1 MDNSPWRQLLLSHL
15 VLTVYQ
21 GDVVS
26 LPAYEGLRLPGS
38 AASREGLTVSPEAR
52 PGTPGRQHLA
62 KSDAPHT
69 PPRSVALR
77 LTGGEQDCGRARDF
91 VRRTLGAWALDHCGD
106 DALMVVTELAA
117 NAVLHGVSHSAARSS
132 ARTATHCANRADRSP
147 AYGEAEIWLRL
158 SLRRP
163 AHLVCAVTDPCD
175 RLPVYP
181 HASDPLDEHGRG
193 LRIIDALSEHWG
205 WTRRQPM
212 GKTVWAMLPTGRSV

>member
-1 MDNSPWRQLLLSHL
+1 M
-15 VLTVYQ
+15 
-21 GDVVS
+21 S

-52 PGTPGRQHLA
+52 PDAPDRHRL
-62 KSDAPHT
+62 SRPEAPHT
-69 PPRSVALR
+69 PSRSVALR
-77 LTGGEQDCGRARDF
+77 LTGAEQDCGRARDF
-91 VRRTLGAWALDHCGD
+91 VRRTLGEWDLDHCGA

-117 NAVLHGVSHSAARSS
+117 NAVLHGVSHSVARASARSAARSP
-132 ARTATHCANRADRSP
+132 ASP
-147 AYGEAEIWLRL
+147 VCGEAEIWLRL

-175 RLPVYP
+175 SPPVYP

-212 GKTVWAMLPTGRSV
+212 GKTVWAMLPTGRQA

>member
-1 MDNSPWRQLLLSHL
+1 MDNSPWCQLLCSCL
-15 VLTVYQ
+15 VLTMYQ

-38 AASREGLTVSPEAR
+38 AASPAGLAVTPEAH
-52 PGTPGRQHLA
+52 PGAPGRRHLTR
-62 KSDAPHT
+62 SEPPRT

-77 LTGGEQDCGRARDF
+77 LTGAEQDCGRARDF
-91 VRRTLGAWALDHCGD
+91 VRRTLGEWALDHCGA

-117 NAVLHGVSHSAARSS
+117 NAVLHGVSRSAA
-132 ARTATHCANRADRSP
+132 H
-147 AYGEAEIWLRL
+147 GEAEVWLRL
-158 SLRRP
+158 SIRRP

-175 RLPVYP
+175 SPPVYP
-181 HASDPLDEHGRG
+181 HTSDPFDEHGRG

-212 GKTVWAMLPTGRSV
+212 GKTVWAMLPTGRQA

>member
-1 MDNSPWRQLLLSHL
+1 M
-15 VLTVYQ
+15 
-21 GDVVS
+21 S

-52 PGTPGRQHLA
+52 P
-62 KSDAPHT
+62 DAPDRHRLGRPEAHT
-69 PPRSVALR
+69 PPRSVALC
-77 LTGGEQDCGRARDF
+77 LTGAEQECGRARDF
-91 VRRTLGAWALDHCGD
+91 VRRTLGEWDLEHCGA

-117 NAVLHGVSHSAARSS
+117 NAVLHGVSHSAARTS
-132 ARTATHCANRADRSP
+132 ARSAAGSAARSSVHP
-147 AYGEAEIWLRL
+147 PVCGEAEIWLRL

-175 RLPVYP
+175 SPPVYP

-212 GKTVWAMLPTGRSV
+212 GKTVWAMLPTGRRV